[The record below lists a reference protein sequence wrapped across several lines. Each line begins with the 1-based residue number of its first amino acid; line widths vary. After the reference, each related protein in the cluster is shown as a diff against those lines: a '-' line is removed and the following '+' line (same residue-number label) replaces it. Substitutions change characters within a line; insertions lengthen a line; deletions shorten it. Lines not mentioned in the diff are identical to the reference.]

1 MNNSLPFVAS
11 KYHVFLVFNP
21 DISTERKIKNTPRR
35 AGKTPAVSKSARV
48 KVKVKGGPH
57 KVPLVEP
64 NTDEVAI
71 EGWSDD
77 DDFKIDV
84 LSSARKATIV
94 NSGSSHRQKQG
105 RSVRQKKIRRLVY
118 SSEEES
124 MEEEGEGDREGEE
137 EGEKEEEGERKGEGD
152 ERDVKEKGRG
162 KMVHIKAQKIPS
174 RFTFS
179 DDDD

>member
-1 MNNSLPFVAS
+1 MVAL
-11 KYHVFLVFNP
+11 KTL
-21 DISTERKIKNTPRR
+21 ISCLWVSTPEIICTERESRNPPRR
-35 AGKTPAVSKSARV
+35 AGRTPAESKSARV
-48 KVKVKGGPH
+48 KVKVKGRLH

-64 NTDEVAI
+64 NTGEVATTAI

-94 NSGSSHRQKQG
+94 NSGSSRRQKQG
-105 RSVRQKKIRRLVY
+105 HSLRQKKVRRLVY
-118 SSEEES
+118 SSEEDES
-124 MEEEGEGDREGEE
+124 MEEEGEE
-137 EGEKEEEGERKGEGD
+137 EGEGGEGEVED
-152 ERDVKEKGRG
+152 EEKARG
-162 KMVHIKAQKIPS
+162 KMVRIKTQKIPS

>member
-1 MNNSLPFVAS
+1 M
-11 KYHVFLVFNP
+11 
-21 DISTERKIKNTPRR
+21 
-35 AGKTPAVSKSARV
+35 
-48 KVKVKGGPH
+48 KVKGGPH

-64 NTDEVAI
+64 NTDEVATAAI

-124 MEEEGEGDREGEE
+124 MEEAEGEEGEEEGEGEREEEREGEE
-137 EGEKEEEGERKGEGD
+137 EGEGEKEGEGERKGEGD
-152 ERDVKEKGRG
+152 ESDIEEEKGRG
-162 KMVHIKAQKIPS
+162 KMLRIKTQKIPS